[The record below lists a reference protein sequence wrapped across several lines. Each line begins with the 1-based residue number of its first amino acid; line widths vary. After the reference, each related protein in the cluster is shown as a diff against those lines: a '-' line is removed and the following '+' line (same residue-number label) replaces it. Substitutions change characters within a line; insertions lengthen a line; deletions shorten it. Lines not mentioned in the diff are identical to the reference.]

1 MISLQ
6 ESWTKRWLVPLE
18 RPANDYY
25 LPQSSWQGKRVILQE
40 YSQK

>member
-1 MISLQ
+1 MILLQ

-18 RPANDYY
+18 GPANDSY
-25 LPQSSWQGKRVILQE
+25 LPLSSWQGKHVILQE